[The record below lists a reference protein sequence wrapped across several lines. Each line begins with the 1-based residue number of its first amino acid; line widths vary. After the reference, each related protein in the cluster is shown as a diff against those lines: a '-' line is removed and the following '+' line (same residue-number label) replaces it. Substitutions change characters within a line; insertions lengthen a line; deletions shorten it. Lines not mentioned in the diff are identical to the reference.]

1 MLPQIDVGAFHPVEC
16 QNPSR
21 FPPLVLTGALES
33 GYRGEFIKYTP
44 AEILS
49 IVREMSD
56 LSLPAVASEAGEV
69 VESGVFLARS

>member
-1 MLPQIDVGAFHPVEC
+1 M
-16 QNPSR
+16 
-21 FPPLVLTGALES
+21 LTGALES